1 MQILLP
7 VFPVFSYAFLFANYH
22 LIYMPYFMFKRDK
35 NSTRSLS
42 LYFCL
47 SSICCETWQILAGGI
62 KYILHK
68 WMEFHIKIRS
78 KSFINS
84 AAQWTVR
91 GRGGIGVCYSYEWIY
106 EKCRAL
112 WNVFHCDLLIVSN
125 SRAKLLTGI
134 RSKMKVEFI
143 FSHGFCCCCCQ
154 AGKII
159 VQVMRGKKIWLALV
173 DSIWN
178 TVHFLLECFG
188 QSFVHSA
195 H

>member
-42 LYFCL
+42 FYLCL

-91 GRGGIGVCYSYEWIY
+91 GRGELEYVTHMNEYT
-106 EKCRAL
+106 R
-112 WNVFHCDLLIVSN
+112 NVEHCE
-125 SRAKLLTGI
+125 
-134 RSKMKVEFI
+134 MFFI
-143 FSHGFCCCCCQ
+143 AIC
-154 AGKII
+154 
-159 VQVMRGKKIWLALV
+159 
-173 DSIWN
+173 
-178 TVHFLLECFG
+178 
-188 QSFVHSA
+188 
-195 H
+195 